1 MPSELG
7 DLQLGSLL
15 MIVTSPFVVDEVPD
29 VWTPVDVVDD
39 DESVEDD
46 DEFEEVVVEEDDDD
60 DVDPP
65 VKLFDVVD
73 DPLPAFPLAL
83 LPTTHCV
90 PLKTYPGKHE
100 KQYPR

>member
-1 MPSELG
+1 VPSEFD

-15 MIVTSPFVVDEVPD
+15 IIVTSPFVVDEVPD
-29 VWTPVDVVDD
+29 VWTPVVEVDD
-39 DESVEDD
+39 EPVEDD
-46 DEFEEVVVEEDDDD
+46 DEFEEVAVEEDED

-65 VKLFDVVD
+65 VTLLDVVD

>member
-1 MPSELG
+1 
-7 DLQLGSLL
+7 

-29 VWTPVDVVDD
+29 VWTPVVVVDD
-39 DESVEDD
+39 EPVEDD
-46 DEFEEVVVEEDDDD
+46 DEFEDVEDDDD

-65 VKLFDVVD
+65 VTLFDVDD
-73 DPLPAFPLAL
+73 DPL